1 MEQTYSYTFTAEERD
16 LLCYLVNVRICEDLD
31 SIRKAV
37 EKKEF
42 GKIVYCASDLGVAS
56 DIIKTLEETLKL
68 TCAIEDVP
76 SCAQAEPPK
85 AEQKPEEPKPTKE
98 AKQAK
103 PKAEKPKKSHD
114 PSVLYV
120 SKEDRD
126 PTPRLAY
133 SGKGRRPFKTCAT
146 CLLFKGDHCING
158 DNVTKDHVCDMFEK
172 F

>member
-1 MEQTYSYTFTAEERD
+1 MMNFEVCLDRSETKFVLSVFDEKAKKLLSEIAEASGTGDIEATV
-16 LLCYLVNVRICEDLD
+16 LKAAQLNVVNNFGLAIARVI
-31 SIRKAV
+31 A
-37 EKKEF
+37 EKDAE
-42 GKIVYCASDLGVAS
+42 
-56 DIIKTLEETLKL
+56 LKDKFQQL
-68 TCAIEDVP
+68 
-76 SCAQAEPPK
+76 QAEPK

-98 AKQAK
+98 AK

-133 SGKGRRPFKTCAT
+133 SGKGRRPAKTCAT
-146 CLLFKGDHCING
+146 CLLFKGDHCVNG
-158 DNVTKDHVCDMFEK
+158 DKVTKDHVCDMFEK